1 MDMDMRKIIKE
12 EMDDMEW
19 IRDYQPQKINDP
31 LEKNK
36 VFNELVYSL
45 YDLPRSTYPSDIKAY
60 FDNMDI
66 TKFDSII
73 KKIRNLAIDYK
84 TFK

>member
-1 MDMDMRKIIKE
+1 MNIKRIIRE

-36 VFNELVYSL
+36 VFNELVSSL
-45 YDLPRSTYPSDIKAY
+45 YDLPRSTYPSDIRAY

-66 TKFDSII
+66 AKFDSII